1 MYERKID
8 VNAVFELRAAVKDY
22 FGVGAIHKIDD
33 IAVEMINKGI
43 DKVIVISGRSSY
55 KACGAWDIVEKALT
69 KHNIGFINFAKVT
82 PNPTDTAVDEARK
95 IALDFGAKAVIGIGG
110 GSPIDTAKSVA
121 AMMEYPEYKCADLYE
136 GVFAPTKAAP
146 ILAINTTH
154 GTGTEVNRFA
164 VVTITSKDYKPA
176 IAFDC
181 LYPTWAIDDPGLM
194 VNLPLHQ
201 TLYVSIDAVNH
212 VTESATTKVATPY
225 SILTAQETIR
235 LVSKYLPII
244 KEDLSNL
251 EARYFLTYA
260 SALGGISFDNGLLHF
275 THALEHPLSALKP
288 ELAHG
293 LGLSLILPAVL
304 ETIYPACPEVLA
316 AIYAPIVPNLKG
328 KPEEAHQLAKGVEEW
343 LFSMGVTQKLSDEGF
358 TENDIPK
365 LLKLV
370 HETPSLGGLL
380 AIAPV
385 DTTDEIISNIYHS
398 SLYPMK

>member
-1 MYERKID
+1 MYEKKTDI
-8 VNAVFELRAAVKDY
+8 NAVFELRAAVKDY

-33 IAVEMINKGI
+33 IADEMLTKGI

-55 KACGAWDIVEKALT
+55 KCCGAWEVIEKSL
-69 KHNIGFINFAKVT
+69 KEHNIGFINFAKVT
-82 PNPTDTAVDEARK
+82 PNPTDTAVDEATK
-95 IALDFGAKAVIGIGG
+95 MALDFGAKAVIGIGG

-121 AMMEYPEYKCADLYE
+121 VMMEYPNNTCSELYE
-136 GVFAPTKAAP
+136 GIFTPSKAVP

-164 VVTITSKDYKPA
+164 VVTITAKDYKPA
-176 IAFDC
+176 IAYDC

-235 LVSKYLPII
+235 LVNKYLPVI
-244 KEDLSNL
+244 KEDLTNL

-260 SALGGISFDNGLLHF
+260 SALGGISFDNGLLHY

-293 LGLSLILPAVL
+293 LGLSMILPAVL

-316 AIYAPIVPNLKG
+316 DIYAPIVPNLKG
-328 KPEEAHQLAKGVEEW
+328 KAEEAHQLAKGVEEW

-358 TENDIPK
+358 TENDIEK
-365 LLKLV
+365 LVKLV
-370 HETPSLGGLL
+370 HETPSLGGLI

-385 DTTDEIISNIYHS
+385 GATDEIISNIYRS
-398 SLYPMK
+398 SLHPMK

>member
-1 MYERKID
+1 MYERKTDI
-8 VNAVFELRAAVKDY
+8 NAVFELRTAVKDY

-33 IAVEMINKGI
+33 IADEMITKGI
-43 DKVIVISGRSSY
+43 DKVIVISGRNSY
-55 KACGAWDIVEKALT
+55 KSCGAWYVIEKSLK

-82 PNPTDTAVDEARK
+82 PNPTDTAVDEATK

-121 AMMEYPEYKCADLYE
+121 VMMDYPQHKCSELYE
-136 GVFAPTKAAP
+136 GIFVPTIAAP

-164 VVTITSKDYKPA
+164 VVTITAKDYKPA
-176 IAFDC
+176 IAYDC
-181 LYPTWAIDDPGLM
+181 LYPTWAIDDPALM
-194 VNLPLHQ
+194 KNLPLLQ
-201 TLYVSIDAVNH
+201 TLYVSIDAINH
-212 VTESATTKVATPY
+212 VTEAATTKVASPY

-244 KEDLSNL
+244 KEDLTNL

-260 SALGGISFDNGLLHF
+260 SALGGISFDNGLLHI

-293 LGLSLILPAVL
+293 LGLSMILPAVL
-304 ETIYPACPEVLA
+304 EAIYPACPEVLA
-316 AIYAPIVPNLKG
+316 DIFAPIVPNLEG
-328 KPEEAHQLAKGVEEW
+328 KPEEAHKLAKSVEEW

-358 TENDIPK
+358 TDNDIEK

-370 HETPSLGGLL
+370 NETPSLGGLI

-385 DTTDEIISNIYHS
+385 NATDEIISNIYRS
-398 SLYPMK
+398 SLNPMK

>member
-1 MYERKID
+1 MYEKKTDI
-8 VNAVFELRAAVKDY
+8 NAVFELRAAVKDY

-33 IAVEMINKGI
+33 IADEMLTKGI

-55 KACGAWDIVEKALT
+55 KSCGAWDVIEESLT
-69 KHNIGFINFAKVT
+69 KHNIKFINFAKVT
-82 PNPTDTAVDEARK
+82 PNPTDTAVDEATK
-95 IALDFGAKAVIGIGG
+95 LALDFGAKAVIGIGG

-121 AMMEYPEYKCADLYE
+121 AMMEYPQYKCSELYE
-136 GVFAPTKAAP
+136 GVFTPTKAAP

-164 VVTITSKDYKPA
+164 VVTITAKDYKPA
-176 IAFDC
+176 IAYDC

-235 LVSKYLPII
+235 LVNKYLPVI
-244 KEDLSNL
+244 KEDLTNL

-260 SALGGISFDNGLLHF
+260 SALGGISFDNGLLHY

-293 LGLSLILPAVL
+293 LGLSMILPAVL

-316 AIYAPIVPNLKG
+316 DIYAPIVPNLKG
-328 KPEEAHQLAKGVEEW
+328 KAEEAHQLAKGVEEW

-358 TENDIPK
+358 TENDIEK
-365 LLKLV
+365 LVKLV
-370 HETPSLGGLL
+370 HETPSLGGLI

-385 DTTDEIISNIYHS
+385 GATDEIISNIYRS
-398 SLYPMK
+398 SLHPMK

>member
-1 MYERKID
+1 MYESK
-8 VNAVFELRAAVKDY
+8 VNINEVFELRASVKDY

-33 IAVEMINKGI
+33 IAKEMLSKGI
-43 DKVIVISGRSSY
+43 DKVIVISGRHSY
-55 KACGAWDIVEKALT
+55 KACGAWDVIEASLK
-69 KHNIGFINFAKVT
+69 KHNIGYINFAKVT
-82 PNPTDTAVDEARK
+82 PNPTDTAVDEATK

-121 AMMEYPEYKCADLYE
+121 TMMEYPENKCSELYE
-136 GVFAPTKAAP
+136 GIFTPTKAAP

-176 IAFDC
+176 IAYDC

-194 VNLPLHQ
+194 VNLPLRQ

-212 VTESATTKVATPY
+212 VTESATTTVASPY

-235 LVSKYLPII
+235 LVNKYLPIA

-275 THALEHPLSALKP
+275 THALEHPLSAIKP

-293 LGLSLILPAVL
+293 LGLSMILPAVL

-316 AIYAPIVPNLKG
+316 DIYAPIVPNLKG
-328 KPEEAHQLAKGVEEW
+328 LPEEAHEFAKGVEQW

-358 TENDIPK
+358 SEKDID
-365 LLKLV
+365 KLV
-370 HETPSLGGLL
+370 TLVNETPSLGGLL

-385 DTTDEIISNIYHS
+385 KATDDIVRKIYSS

>member
-1 MYERKID
+1 MYEKKTDIH
-8 VNAVFELRAAVKDY
+8 AVFELRAAVKDY
-22 FGVGAIHKIDD
+22 FGVGAIHKIDV
-33 IAVEMINKGI
+33 IAAEMLAKGI
-43 DKVIVISGRSSY
+43 DKVIVVSGKSSY
-55 KACGAWDIVEKALT
+55 KTCGAWDIIEKSLN
-69 KHNIGFINFAKVT
+69 KHKISFINFAEVT
-82 PNPTDTAVDEARK
+82 PNPTDTAVDKATK

-121 AMMEYPEYKCADLYE
+121 VMMEYPKYKCSELYE
-136 GVFAPTKAAP
+136 GVFAPTKALP

-176 IAFDC
+176 IAYEC

-194 VNLPLHQ
+194 VNLPLRQ
-201 TLYVSIDAVNH
+201 TLYVSIDAINH
-212 VTESATTKVATPY
+212 VTEAATTTVATPY

-235 LVSKYLPII
+235 LVHKYLPVI

-260 SALGGISFDNGLLHF
+260 SALGGISFDNGLLHY

-293 LGLSLILPAVL
+293 LGLSMILPAVL

-316 AIYAPIVPNLKG
+316 DIYAPIVPNLKG
-328 KPEEAHQLAKGVEEW
+328 KPEEAHKLAKGVEEW

-358 TENDIPK
+358 TEKDIDR
-365 LLKLV
+365 LVKLV
-370 HETPSLGGLL
+370 HETPSLDGLI
-380 AIAPV
+380 AIAPIGA
-385 DTTDEIISNIYHS
+385 TDEIIRNIYHS
-398 SLYPMK
+398 SLHPMK